1 MGLISVD
8 LPFTCNHFSSKA
20 NCTWGSWS
28 SWAPCAV
35 TCGGSLQLRSRIV
48 ERQAKNGGTCTG
60 GHVESQKCATTLC
73 PGGKDS
79 IESLRIKIYR

>member
-1 MGLISVD
+1 M
-8 LPFTCNHFSSKA
+8 
-20 NCTWGSWS
+20 
-28 SWAPCAV
+28 

-48 ERQAKNGGTCTG
+48 ERQAENGGTCTG

-79 IESLRIKIYR
+79 IKNLRTY